1 MVIWNVLDLMDAIFI
16 HYNDT
21 DPPGSGVHI
30 PDSCPFVNPDPSW
43 PILTHKNKGRTH
55 YVSVPV
61 SFYDLSPDHTY
72 LEILSFIPCNVP
84 PAFTMADAITSNVLT
99 DSSFVLFIT
108 TRTTS
113 FPVQSQIS
121 LPVWMNIETTTR
133 QMNRNARHPNSVEM
147 ICIMYFVLFC
157 LSMQI

>member
-1 MVIWNVLDLMDAIFI
+1 M
-16 HYNDT
+16 
-21 DPPGSGVHI
+21 
-30 PDSCPFVNPDPSW
+30 PFSYIIMIRILPDPVSISRTHVLLSILTQPDTTW
-43 PILTHKNKGRTH
+43 PIKTRDGH
-55 YVSVPV
+55 YVSIPI
-61 SFYDLSPDHTY
+61 SFYDPSPDHTY

-84 PAFTMADAITSNVLT
+84 PAFTIVHAITSNVLT